1 MARRTIRARRASPYL
16 LYLVI
21 ALSILTVACAVGW
34 VLAYLDKS
42 KTLDQVFGDSTV
54 REAGGKTSEDLFKEV
69 FQKYGEPDANSLV
82 VLLDKRAQL
91 ATNYRSEIQR
101 LTDEMVKNDF
111 KGQEGDALR
120 GSVSMVIQSTGE
132 LLAQA
137 GEVLKKSYQVG
148 TEQPLDVT
156 PKSTEDAI
164 HSLMKRLD
172 GLVLVVKQGQAAVT
186 DLETKL
192 KGVQEELAAAKAA
205 YTQQVGQLNASL
217 TDEKNRLTTARDGA
231 VATSKQFEET
241 KRQAEDQLIKERRAW
256 AVEKEKF
263 DRNAMMLQSNLK
275 DLGEVVKKFREVP
288 TETGVDG
295 HIVSVA
301 EQGAVGYGDLGK
313 KDGVL
318 LGMTFSIFGQSDLGK
333 TNPSPKAE
341 CRIVKVMQDACE
353 LRVYYPYKGAAPV
366 VSGDVLLNPI
376 YDRERRLRFALVG
389 KMDTKGDG
397 VDETEQLKA
406 LIQEFGGKVEPVL
419 TVQTD
424 YLIVGAEP
432 TVPAAP
438 AASESP
444 MVKQMYEEGRKRFIE
459 YTEARAR
466 AENFSIPILNLN
478 RFLGLVGIAGQV

>member
-34 VLAYLDKS
+34 TMAYLDKG
-42 KTLDQVFGDSTV
+42 KAIEQVFGEAKIRMSEGKST
-54 REAGGKTSEDLFKEV
+54 EDLFKEL
-69 FQKYGEPDANSLV
+69 FQKFSEPDAGNLEAI
-82 VLLDKRAQL
+82 LDKRTQL

-101 LTDEMVKNDF
+101 LTDQMVKNDF
-111 KGQEGDALR
+111 KGQDGDALR
-120 GSVSMVIQSTGE
+120 GSVSMVIQSTSE
-132 LLAQA
+132 LLAGA

-164 HSLMKRLD
+164 RSFMKRVD
-172 GLVLVVKQGQAAVT
+172 ALVLVAKQGQAAVT
-186 DLETKL
+186 DLDTKL
-192 KGVQEELAAAKAA
+192 KGVQDELAAAKAA
-205 YTQQVGQLNASL
+205 YAQQAGQLAASL
-217 TDEKNRLTTARDGA
+217 TDEKNRLTTARDAA
-231 VATSKQFEET
+231 VTTSKQFEEA

-256 AVEKEKF
+256 AVDKEKL
-263 DRNAMMLQSNLK
+263 DRTAMAHQNNLK

-288 TETGVDG
+288 TETGIDG
-295 HIVSVA
+295 RIVSIA

-353 LRVYYPYKGAAPV
+353 LRLYYPYKGAAPV
-366 VSGDVLLNPI
+366 VAGDVLLNPV
-376 YDRERRLRFALVG
+376 YDRERRLRFVLVG
-389 KMDTKGDG
+389 KMDINGDG
-397 VDETEQLKA
+397 ADDSEQLKA
-406 LIQEFGGKVEPVL
+406 LIQEFGGKVDPAL

-424 YLIVGAEP
+424 YLVVGEEP
-432 TVPAAP
+432 TVPSAP
-438 AASESP
+438 AAAESP
-444 MVKQMYEEGRKRFIE
+444 MVKQMYEDARKRFIE

>member
-34 VLAYLDKS
+34 VWAYFDKE
-42 KTLDQVFGDSTV
+42 KTLTQVFGETGLREVGEKGIEASFKKVFEQYGDPEV
-54 REAGGKTSEDLFKEV
+54 R
-69 FQKYGEPDANSLV
+69 SLMAV
-82 VLLDKRAQL
+82 VDKRVKQA
-91 ATNYRSEIQR
+91 NDYRAEIQR
-101 LTDEMVKNDF
+101 LTDLIIKNDF

-120 GSVSMVIQSTGE
+120 GSVSLVAQSTGE

-137 GEVLKKSYQVG
+137 GAVLKSSFQVG

-164 HSLMKRLD
+164 KSFMKRTD
-172 GLVLVVKQGQAAVT
+172 ALVLVAKQGQAAVT
-186 DLETKL
+186 DLEAKL

-205 YTQQVGQLNASL
+205 YTQQVGQLQASL
-217 TDEKNRLTTARDGA
+217 TDEKNRLTTARDA
-231 VATSKQFEET
+231 ALATSKQFEEA
-241 KRQAEDQLIKERRAW
+241 KRLADDRLIAERRTW
-256 AVEKEKF
+256 AGDKEKL
-263 DRNAMMLQSNLK
+263 DRSSQALQSNLK

-288 TETGVDG
+288 TETGIDG
-295 HIVSVA
+295 HIVNVT

-318 LGMTFSIFGQSDLGK
+318 LGMTFSIFGASDLGK
-333 TNPSPKAE
+333 TSPTPKAE

-353 LRVYYPYKGAAPV
+353 LRLYYPYKGAAPV
-366 VSGDVLLNPI
+366 VSGDFLLNPV

-389 KMDTKGDG
+389 KMDIKGDG
-397 VDETEQLKA
+397 VDNTEQLKA
-406 LIQEFGGKVEPVL
+406 LIQEFGGKVDTAL

-424 YLIVGAEP
+424 YLVVGEEP
-432 TVPAAP
+432 VVPSPPAA
-438 AASESP
+438 AESP
-444 MVKQMYEEGRKRFIE
+444 MVKQMYEDARKRFIE

-478 RFLGLVGIAGQV
+478 RFLGLVGIAGQS

>member
-1 MARRTIRARRASPYL
+1 L

-21 ALSILTVACAVGW
+21 ALSILTVGCAVGW
-34 VLAYLDKS
+34 MWTYLQKSEVLA
-42 KTLDQVFGDSTV
+42 QVFGDAGL
-54 REAGGKTSEDLFKEV
+54 REAGERGLDPLKELFGKFPEDQGQPLAAILE
-69 FQKYGEPDANSLV
+69 
-82 VLLDKRAQL
+82 KRAQL
-91 ATNYRSEIQR
+91 VKEFQTEIQR
-101 LTDEMVKNDF
+101 LTDQMVKNDF
-111 KGQEGDALR
+111 KGQTGDALR
-120 GSVSMVIQSTGE
+120 GSVSLVVQSTGE

-148 TEQPLDVT
+148 AEQPLDVT

-164 HSLMKRLD
+164 RSLMKRVD
-172 GLVLVVKQGQAAVT
+172 GLVLVAKQDQTAVSG
-186 DLETKL
+186 LETQL

-205 YTQQVGQLNASL
+205 YTQQVGQLQASL
-217 TDEKNRLTTARDGA
+217 TDEKNRLTTARDSALANG
-231 VATSKQFEET
+231 KQSEDA
-241 KRQAEDQLIKERRAW
+241 KRQAEDRLIAERRAW
-256 AVEKEKF
+256 ATEKEKL
-263 DRNAMMLQSNLK
+263 DRNAMVFQNNLK
-275 DLGEVVKKFREVP
+275 DLGEVVKKFRTVP

-295 HIVSVA
+295 RIVNVA
-301 EQGAVGYGDLGK
+301 EQGSVGYGDLGK

-318 LGMTFSIFGQSDLGK
+318 LGMTFSIFGQSDMGK
-333 TNPSPKAE
+333 TNPTPKAE

-478 RFLGLVGIAGQV
+478 RFLGLVGIAGQQ